1 MVHYLRTSVVS
12 LEEHSV
18 ILELPN
24 GDRLEWPRASVQA
37 DPKYLATVRVGEE
50 LTITLTHTT
59 DLINELLLRT

>member
-24 GDRLEWPRASVQA
+24 GDRLEWPRTSVQA
-37 DPKYLATVRVGEE
+37 DPKYLSALRVGEE
-50 LTITLTHTT
+50 LTITLTRTT
-59 DLINELLLRT
+59 DVLNELLLRT